1 LLILH
6 SIQCLYRGHPHVCG
20 EESLPITNP
29 VSYLGTPPRVWGRA
43 QVADGIATLEG
54 DTPTCVGKSK
64 GIRFILNAPKGHPH
78 VCGEECKVAKGN
90 SAR

>member
-1 LLILH
+1 M
-6 SIQCLYRGHPHVCG
+6 CG
-20 EESLPITNP
+20 EETFKGLRFSAG
-29 VSYLGTPPRVWGRA
+29 SGTPPRVWGRA